1 MTPSDIQ
8 YRDLR
13 ASQILGLV
21 SGHTAV
27 GLVRS
32 EIRKVFD
39 GWMYWGTE
47 SMVFFADSPIFNG
60 SRELLLDYSKVEH
73 PMLKDFP
80 VEGFSEVFYD
90 FFEDQVV
97 FSNNEVLPKVV
108 LL

>member
-1 MTPSDIQ
+1 MAMTPNDIQ

-13 ASQILGLV
+13 ASQLLGLV
-21 SGHTAV
+21 LGHAAV

-60 SRELLLDYSKVEH
+60 SRELLLDFSKIKISK
-73 PMLKDFP
+73 LK
-80 VEGFSEVFYD
+80 
-90 FFEDQVV
+90 
-97 FSNNEVLPKVV
+97 
-108 LL
+108 